1 MRGGQEQQKKGKNPP
16 PPNFM
21 GRAQPCQPAPGSTV
35 HCTATERPR
44 FSTSQYQ
51 TSCSSSGKSGAHQ
64 GPSKE
69 PGYPRPP
76 PSPTLAHPEP
86 PGSRWPP
93 SGCRGLAAQH
103 RAAAPQQAPLRASAP
118 GTAPP
123 CAAPTGRRRPG
134 APHRPPPRSLRI
146 GGGTWE
152 PRGGGNHEWVH

>member
-1 MRGGQEQQKKGKNPP
+1 MRGGQEQQKKGKNTP

-35 HCTATERPR
+35 HCRATERPR

-51 TSCSSSGKSGAHQ
+51 TSCSSSEKSGAHQ

-69 PGYPRPP
+69 PGYP
-76 PSPTLAHPEP
+76 PTLAHPEP

-123 CAAPTGRRRPG
+123 CAAPTGRRRRGLRTGPRPAASAPAGGRGSRGRG
-134 APHRPPPRSLRI
+134 A
-146 GGGTWE
+146 T
-152 PRGGGNHEWVH
+152 HEWVH